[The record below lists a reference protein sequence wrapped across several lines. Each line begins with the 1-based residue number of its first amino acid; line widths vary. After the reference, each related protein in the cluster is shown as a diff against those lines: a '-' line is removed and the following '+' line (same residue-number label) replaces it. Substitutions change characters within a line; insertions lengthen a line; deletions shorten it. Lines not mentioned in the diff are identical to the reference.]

1 MKQIS
6 YKNEFKTQKQTTI
19 KNIWNQNGQIN
30 THSFTKEL
38 DRQ

>member
-1 MKQIS
+1 MNQILL
-6 YKNEFKTQKQTTI
+6 KNKLKTQKQTTI
-19 KNIWNQNGQIN
+19 KTIGNINGQIN

>member
-1 MKQIS
+1 MKQILL
-6 YKNEFKTQKQTTI
+6 KTELKTQQQTII
-19 KNIWNQNGQIN
+19 KTIWNNNGQIN

>member
-1 MKQIS
+1 MNQTSLKTKLKMQKQI
-6 YKNEFKTQKQTTI
+6 TI
-19 KNIWNQNGQIN
+19 KTIWNNNGQIN